1 MLLLYNIYIM
11 NNNNYQL
18 PANINIPFP
27 IVDANLSNNLQNSL
41 QNNISD
47 LLTSLTG
54 ISIKKDGSKGIGDND
69 SSFEGKKQKALET
82 LSGLPNK
89 VPGYGDYD
97 ENNVYTLACRA
108 GKDVIA
114 LKYLQE
120 NEYDPSHET
129 KDGYTALMLACKNK
143 LVKSANYLID
153 TYEEKCNITHSTS
166 NRLPA
171 LHYALINGMK
181 EFALKLLNK
190 FGPDIKPLDMDY
202 HGNDSLF
209 VALHT
214 GCFKVVDYLF
224 DNYNDIDLQRIYSIT
239 IKPSIKSKTTLLA
252 YASKKKY
259 EDIIE
264 RIIDMD
270 TNCYPGYITSSKDTA
285 LLWLCY
291 NHLPEL
297 AHKLLIKYGSDCR
310 INAIDS
316 AQHDALFYACS
327 YNQIIVVNELLSLNP
342 IMSRIDK
349 NGDNSLIIACKK
361 KNEEIALMLIDA
373 NANCEANKY
382 ENSPLYYAQKYGLKK
397 VVKKILFIKRKQ
409 PQDIIETLLLSN
421 ITYHNYELCVFIIEN
436 NLLPSTALKL
446 LSSSTNRQN
455 YFTNQKIVKAL
466 FKKAT
471 SGLISQ
477 LNNYNIFDYNTNE
490 KTKLNG
496 ILNTI
501 YGNFNEENEDESDT
515 ESDTEFIYD

>member
-1 MLLLYNIYIM
+1 MLLLYNM
-11 NNNNYQL
+11 NNNNYRL
-18 PANINIPFP
+18 TTNMNIPLP
-27 IVDANLSNNLQNSL
+27 PVDINLSNNLQNSL
-41 QNNISD
+41 SNNISEF
-47 LLTSLTG
+47 LTSLTG
-54 ISIKKDGSKGIGDND
+54 ISIKTDNSKGIGDND

-82 LSGLPNK
+82 LSGLPDIIH
-89 VPGYGDYD
+89 GYGDYD
-97 ENNVYTLACRA
+97 DNSLMTLACLA
-108 GKDVIA
+108 GKDEIA
-114 LKYLQE
+114 LEYLNVE
-120 NEYDPSHET
+120 DVPSHIT

-153 TYEEKCNITHSTS
+153 TYGEECNITHSTS

-171 LHYALINGMK
+171 LHYALINGME

-190 FGPDIKPLDMDY
+190 FGPNIKPLDMDY

-224 DNYNDIDLQRIYSIT
+224 DNYNDIDLQRIYT
-239 IKPSIKSKTTLLA
+239 ININPPIKSKTTLLA

-270 TNCYPGYITSSKDTA
+270 TNCNPGYITSSKDTA

-297 AHKLLIKYGSDCR
+297 AHKLLKKYGSDCR
-310 INAIDS
+310 INALDS
-316 AQHDALFYACS
+316 EQHDALYYACS
-327 YNQIIVVNELLSLNP
+327 YNQIKVVQELITLNP

-349 NGDNSLIIACKK
+349 KGDNSLTIACKK

-373 NANCEANKY
+373 GANCEAMKY

-397 VVKKILFIKRKQ
+397 VVKKILFIKKQQ

-421 ITYHNYELCVFIIEN
+421 ITYHNDELCVFIIEN

-446 LSSSTNRQN
+446 LSNRTNREN
-455 YFTNQKIVKAL
+455 YFTNQKIVKEL

-477 LNNYNIFDYNTNE
+477 LNNYNIFDNNTNE

-496 ILNTI
+496 ILNTL